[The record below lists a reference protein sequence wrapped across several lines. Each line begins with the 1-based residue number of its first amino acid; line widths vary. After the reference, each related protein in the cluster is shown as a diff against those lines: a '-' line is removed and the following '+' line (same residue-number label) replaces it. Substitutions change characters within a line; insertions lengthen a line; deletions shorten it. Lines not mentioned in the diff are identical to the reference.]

1 MPELVIPG
9 QRLGHTDQLVPGA
22 GTFAR
27 GDLVYASVV
36 GLVQR
41 SDLPEGPQGKMQI
54 TVQREKEA
62 STVPEVDSIV
72 VGTVLR
78 VNPKSATLSIQVV
91 GERTCTNEF
100 TGLIRVEDVRATE
113 KDKVKMS
120 ESFRPGDVVRAQVVS
135 LGDARSYY
143 LSTARNILGVLHAKS
158 LAGAPMYPVSWKEMK
173 CSHTGEIERR
183 KCAKPF

>member
-1 MPELVIPG
+1 MSELVVPG
-9 QRLGHTDQLVPGA
+9 QRLGHTDQLVPGT

-36 GLVQR
+36 GQVR
-41 SDLPEGPQGKMQI
+41 RTDLPNGPEGKMQV
-54 TVQREKEA
+54 TVHREKEA
-62 STVPEVDSIV
+62 STVPEVDGIV

-78 VNPKSATLSIQVV
+78 VNPRAATLSIQVV

-100 TGLIRVEDVRATE
+100 NGVIRVEDIRATE
-113 KDKVKMS
+113 KDKVKMT

-143 LSTARNILGVLHAKS
+143 LSTAKNILGVLHAKS
-158 LAGAPMYPVSWKEMK
+158 LAGAPMYPVSWREMK
-173 CSHTGEIERR
+173 CSQTGGIELR